1 MKRDDFGVRIDE
13 IRELATKYSKPDLAR
28 MVQMGMLDP
37 QRALMAGMMI
47 DRIAKSAMQP
57 PTTTVAEDVLS
68 PQPPT
73 TAQGQMPPGIM
84 AAAGA
89 PAPSEGVAA
98 LPSGMREMAGGG
110 IVAFADGGDIDDYA
124 DGGVVAMAGGGMEDF
139 RRDPASRVSPRV
151 QAQRDQERQRI
162 LMDELADA
170 RARLARGD
178 PRAQGDI
185 EALTRDLRKMIP
197 KPSADAGITSLLP
210 SAQAGEPMTARAP
223 AAAAPVED
231 EASYDPM
238 TGLKISGP
246 EPTPYSPQV
255 KPGTR
260 YEPNIIK
267 DILQGSPGGA
277 RPAPAP
283 VPAAKQP
290 VPPTVV
296 ERRPAEEKAVPAVPA
311 EPEIKRPQAIEA
323 QQLEVPKERTLKE
336 EAADI
341 KAAYQELGV
350 DVDMYKNQMKE
361 LEGKKAGLAQRKEK
375 ALGAA
380 LMAFGFGLAGAREGQ
395 VFQQLGKEGQKALG
409 MYMNDMD
416 RIAENEDRIDMLNRQ
431 LQMAENNF
439 RRTGADSA
447 LTQMRAR
454 RERIE
459 QVQAKNAELK
469 QRAAEHQATLEASV
483 YQTDVVASVRKDV
496 AAAQA
501 AAKAATAGRA
511 GALTQKQRFDIEQQL
526 RTELEPK
533 LREKYKNVGSE
544 AQINSKVEQELRKAI
559 NARINELASYPSGYG
574 GNVPAQDMFAEWSV
588 EGM

>member
-267 DILQGSPGGA
+267 DILKGSPGGA

-283 VPAAKQP
+283 APAAKQP
-290 VPPTVV
+290 APPTVV
-296 ERRPAEEKAVPAVPA
+296 EQRPAEEKAVPAVPA

>member
-1 MKRDDFGVRIDE
+1 
-13 IRELATKYSKPDLAR
+13 
-28 MVQMGMLDP
+28 
-37 QRALMAGMMI
+37 
-47 DRIAKSAMQP
+47 
-57 PTTTVAEDVLS
+57 
-68 PQPPT
+68 
-73 TAQGQMPPGIM
+73 
-84 AAAGA
+84 
-89 PAPSEGVAA
+89 
-98 LPSGMREMAGGG
+98 
-110 IVAFADGGDIDDYA
+110 
-124 DGGVVAMAGGGMEDF
+124 
-139 RRDPASRVSPRV
+139 
-151 QAQRDQERQRI
+151 
-162 LMDELADA
+162 
-170 RARLARGD
+170 
-178 PRAQGDI
+178 
-185 EALTRDLRKMIP
+185 
-197 KPSADAGITSLLP
+197 
-210 SAQAGEPMTARAP
+210 
-223 AAAAPVED
+223 
-231 EASYDPM
+231 M

-283 VPAAKQP
+283 APAAKQP
-290 VPPTVV
+290 APPTVV
-296 ERRPAEEKAVPAVPA
+296 EQRPAEEKAVPAVPA

-361 LEGKKAGLAQRKEK
+361 LEGKKAGLSQRKEK

-559 NARINELASYPSGYG
+559 NARINELASQPSGYG

>member
-1 MKRDDFGVRIDE
+1 MKRDDFSMRIDE
-13 IRELATKYSKPDLAR
+13 IRELATKYSKQDLAR
-28 MVQMGMLDP
+28 MVQMRMLLP
-37 QRALMAGMMI
+37 QEALMAGMMI
-47 DRIAKSAMQP
+47 DRIVQSAIKP
-57 PTTTVAEDVLS
+57 PQTTVIEDTLS

-110 IVAFADGGDIDDYA
+110 IVAFADGGDIDEYA
-124 DGGVVAMAGGGMEDF
+124 DGGAVRFADRGYVKSEWQIPAG
-139 RRDPASRVSPRV
+139 V
-151 QAQRDQERQRI
+151 QAKRDEERQRI
-162 LMDELADA
+162 LIQELEDA
-170 RARLARGD
+170 RARVARGD
-178 PRAQGDI
+178 PRAQGDV
-185 EALTRDLRKMIP
+185 EALTRELRRTIP

-210 SAQAGEPMTARAP
+210 SAQAAEPMTARAP

-246 EPTPYSPQV
+246 EPTQYSPQV

-283 VPAAKQP
+283 APAAKQP

-296 ERRPAEEKAVPAVPA
+296 ERRPAEEKAAPAVPA

-341 KAAYQELGV
+341 KTAYQELGV

-361 LEGKKAGLAQRKEK
+361 LEGKKAGLSQRKEK

-459 QVQAKNAELK
+459 QVQAKNVELK

-501 AAKAATAGRA
+501 AAKAAVAGRA